1 VILIPICTIFVQD
14 LIKIIKQKMKS
25 LILSFAIF
33 NLISMTSQNSVHEF
47 DIQTLDG
54 KTQSLSDFKGK
65 KMLFVN
71 TASECGFT
79 SQYEALQNV
88 HSKYGTDLVII
99 GFPANNFG
107 GQEPGSNSDIKTFCS
122 KNYGVSFLMANKVSV
137 KGKDIDPL
145 FKWLNNQENQSFVGD
160 IMWNFEK
167 YLIDENGQLIKRFR
181 SSTKP
186 DSDKIISLL

>member
-1 VILIPICTIFVQD
+1 
-14 LIKIIKQKMKS
+14 
-25 LILSFAIF
+25 
-33 NLISMTSQNSVHEF
+33 MTSQKSVHEF
-47 DIQTLDG
+47 EI
-54 KTQSLSDFKGK
+54 KTIYGTTQELSAFKGK

-71 TASECGFT
+71 TASQCGFT

-88 HSKYGTDLVII
+88 HSKYGKDLVII

-107 GQEPGSNSDIKTFCS
+107 SQEPGSNSEIETFCS
-122 KNYGVSFLMANKVSV
+122 KNYGVSFLMANKTSV

-167 YLIDENGQLIKRFR
+167 YLIDENGYLIKRFR
-181 SSTKP
+181 SSTRP

>member
-1 VILIPICTIFVQD
+1 MAS
-14 LIKIIKQKMKS
+14 QK
-25 LILSFAIF
+25 
-33 NLISMTSQNSVHEF
+33 SVHEF
-47 DIQTLDG
+47 EI
-54 KTQSLSDFKGK
+54 KTIYGTTQELSAFKGK

-71 TASECGFT
+71 TASQCGFT

-88 HSKYGTDLVII
+88 HSKYGKDLVII

-107 GQEPGSNSDIKTFCS
+107 SQEPGSNSEIETFCS
-122 KNYGVSFLMANKVSV
+122 KNYGVSFLMANKTSV

-167 YLIDENGQLIKRFR
+167 YLIDENGYLIKRFR
-181 SSTKP
+181 SSTRP

>member
-1 VILIPICTIFVQD
+1 MRFIAYTFV
-14 LIKIIKQKMKS
+14 
-25 LILSFAIF
+25 IF
-33 NLISMTSQNSVHEF
+33 NFLTMTSQKSVHEF
-47 DIQTLDG
+47 DIKTIDG
-54 KTQSLSDFKGK
+54 RTQALSAFKGK

-88 HSKYGTDLVII
+88 HKKYGKDLVII

-122 KNYGVSFLMANKVSV
+122 KNYGVSFLMANKLSV

-145 FKWLNNQENQSFVGD
+145 FKWLNRQENQSFVGD

>member
-1 VILIPICTIFVQD
+1 MRFLVFTFTIFNF
-14 LIKIIKQKMKS
+14 LT
-25 LILSFAIF
+25 
-33 NLISMTSQNSVHEF
+33 MTSQKSVHEF
-47 DIQTLDG
+47 EIKTIDG
-54 KTQSLSDFKGK
+54 TTQALSAFKGQ

-88 HSKYGTDLVII
+88 HSKYGNDLVII

-122 KNYGVSFLMANKVSV
+122 KNYGVSFLMANKTSV

-167 YLIDENGQLIKRFR
+167 YLIDENGHLIKRFR
-181 SSTKP
+181 SSTRP